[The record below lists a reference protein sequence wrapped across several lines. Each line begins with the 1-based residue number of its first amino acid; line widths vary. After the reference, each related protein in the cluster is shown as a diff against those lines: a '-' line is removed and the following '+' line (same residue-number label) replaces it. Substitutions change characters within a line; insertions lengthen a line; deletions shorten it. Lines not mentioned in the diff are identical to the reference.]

1 MKYTFTIKGNH
12 KKKDGNPLPKLKMTG
27 KQTWTEKAQNYAL
40 WKEHVVAMFLDG
52 LKGNQHAQRLASMN
66 IAQTGKPIV
75 LKEDERA
82 KMKLL
87 IIWNGE
93 NHGDPENVFGSIA
106 DSLFYNDKHLDG
118 EFCARHFK
126 DIKNNRGT
134 VYVNITITNSIL

>member
-1 MKYTFTIKGNH
+1 MRYAFIIKGNH
-12 KKKDGNPLPKLKMTG
+12 QKKDGNPLPKLKMTG

-75 LKEDERA
+75 LKEGEMA

-87 IIWNGE
+87 IVWNRE
-93 NHGDPENVFGSIA
+93 NHGDPENIFGSIA
-106 DSLFYNDKHLDG
+106 DALFHNDKHLDG

-126 DIKNNRGT
+126 DMKISKGM
-134 VYVNITITNSIL
+134 VHVDIVITKPIL